1 MELIIVSA
9 LHTMDLVLFSFIKNQ
24 YNVILSL
31 FYNNWNKTYLERDK
45 LQTSHGQRLGMHWC
59 KSKKKLIE
67 KYESYNVENPDYL
80 FHIKKMCNTIDLR
93 IQSSM

>member
-31 FYNNWNKTYLERDK
+31 FYNNWNKKNPVTLK
-45 LQTSHGQRLGMHWC
+45 
-59 KSKKKLIE
+59 KS
-67 KYESYNVENPDYL
+67 ES
-80 FHIKKMCNTIDLR
+80 
-93 IQSSM
+93 QWG